1 MGYHNHKGFKR
12 DARHYVWDEPY
23 LWKHCVDQML
33 KRCVPNCEFHSIL
46 NFCHS
51 YACRGHF
58 GAKKTA
64 LKVLECGFY
73 WPTLFK
79 DAYLVCKSC
88 DRCQRVGNLG
98 AQNQMPQTPILVVEI
113 IDVWGIDFIGPFPS
127 SYGKLYILLAVDYV
141 SK

>member
-1 MGYHNHKGFKR
+1 MWR
-12 DARHYVWDEPY
+12 S
-23 LWKHCVDQML
+23 LWCKED
-33 KRCVPNCEFHSIL
+33 S
-46 NFCHS
+46 
-51 YACRGHF
+51 
-58 GAKKTA
+58 

-79 DAYLVCKSC
+79 DAYLVCKSY

-127 SYGKLYILLAVDYV
+127 SYGKLYILHAVDYV